1 MDVPVVKS
9 LAEDT
14 PSENTANDKNVGL
27 FYVFHSQATSHMDG
41 SLDNVMA
48 WLTTMRKSEGY
59 RAAKTH
65 VTRLQALQVRCSP
78 ITKGLFK
85 VAERY
90 DRAEHECPWFINFT

>member
-1 MDVPVVKS
+1 MTGNLQENMDVPVVKS

-48 WLTTMRKSEGY
+48 WLTTMRKS
-59 RAAKTH
+59 
-65 VTRLQALQVRCSP
+65 
-78 ITKGLFK
+78 
-85 VAERY
+85 
-90 DRAEHECPWFINFT
+90 